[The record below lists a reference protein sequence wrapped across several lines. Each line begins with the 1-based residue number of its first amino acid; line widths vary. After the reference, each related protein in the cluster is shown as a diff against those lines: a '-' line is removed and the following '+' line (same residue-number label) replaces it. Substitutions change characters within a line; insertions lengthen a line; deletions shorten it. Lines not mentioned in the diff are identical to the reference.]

1 MRKERRGERE
11 GGRRWAG
18 VRGQSQSREAV
29 IESGTSKKVEKQT
42 VVADD
47 DQVETVNI

>member
-1 MRKERRGERE
+1 MSGLHQDRRGR
-11 GGRRWAG
+11 A
-18 VRGQSQSREAV
+18 RGQSQSREAV